1 LLNTTGQQGNVYQ
14 AHQHGKWNPRSS
26 AYGRFWIDVR
36 RGERKR
42 RTIALGLCAT
52 QWIARLRLR
61 EYIER
66 ASVHSKHR
74 FHQIPVPGTTFR
86 QQAEWWMESLST
98 RRRRPLKPATIYGWQ
113 HCLDRWILPNLG
125 NKLVS
130 EVGNGALRQFV
141 EILTAARLAPKTIV
155 NVITVAKF
163 VVASA
168 VDEEGDQIHPRVWNY
183 EFIQLPLVIKE
194 KQNRPTITERE
205 ISALLKNVKEHYA
218 VLVALVAGTGLR
230 IGEALAVRTE
240 DFAPDCRVLHVKRS
254 IWHRC
259 EQAPKTP
266 NAIRLVDVSE
276 SLAQV
281 LCRYIKGRKGHL
293 FTTRAGRLLDSRNVL
308 DVLQQAGRQGGYH
321 AFRRFR
327 FAVLRKAGVPDDL
340 IKQWLGH
347 SQNLIDLYAAQLRY
361 DEAYRREWCEK
372 AGLGFELGELG
383 YKFEAPIRPALVV

>member
-1 LLNTTGQQGNVYQ
+1 LFKRRGQQGNVYQ

-26 AYGRFWIDVR
+26 AYGRFWIDVPG
-36 RGERKR
+36 GERKR
-42 RTIALGLCAT
+42 RTVSLGLCAT
-52 QWIARLRLR
+52 QWVARLQLR

-66 ASVHSKHR
+66 AGVSSRHT
-74 FHQIPVPGTTFR
+74 FHQIPIPGTTFR

-98 RRRRPLKPATIYGWQ
+98 RRRRPLKPATVYGWQ

-125 NKLVS
+125 DKLLS
-130 EVGNGALRQFV
+130 EVRNSALRQFV
-141 EILTAARLAPKTIV
+141 EILSAADLAPKTIV
-155 NVITVAKF
+155 N

-168 VDEEGDQIHPRVWNY
+168 VDEEGDQIHPRIWNH
-183 EFIQLPLVIKE
+183 EFIQLPLIIKE
-194 KQNRPTITERE
+194 KQNRPTINEAE
-205 ISALLKNVKEHYA
+205 ISAMLTTLKGRDA

-230 IGEALAVRTE
+230 IGEALAIRTDDFDPLCRLLQVR
-240 DFAPDCRVLHVKRS
+240 RS
-254 IWHRC
+254 VWRRR
-259 EQAPKTP
+259 EQAPKTL
-266 NAIRLVDVSE
+266 NAIRPVDIPE

-327 FAVLRKAGVPDDL
+327 FAVLRKAGAPDDL
-340 IKQWLGH
+340 IKLWLGH

-361 DEAYRREWCEK
+361 DETYRREWCEK

-383 YKFEAPIRPALVV
+383 YKSMTPIRPSLVA